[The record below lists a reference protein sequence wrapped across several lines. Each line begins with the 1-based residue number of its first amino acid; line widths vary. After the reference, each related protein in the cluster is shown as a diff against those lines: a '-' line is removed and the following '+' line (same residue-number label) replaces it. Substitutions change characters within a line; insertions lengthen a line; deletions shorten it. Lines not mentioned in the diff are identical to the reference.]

1 MEKYATYEVFKDA
14 ETGEISRVPY
24 SGKLEKKAS
33 VNPNLK
39 KLEEDP
45 EDK

>member
-1 MEKYATYEVFKDA
+1 MEKYATYEVFKD
-14 ETGEISRVPY
+14 EKTGEISRVPY